1 MPSVQVEDKTLEK
14 IKNIII
20 STVSPDRIV
29 LFGSRTKQQNT
40 KDSDYDILV
49 LKKNI
54 SNERIICRKINHALF
69 KRKINVPVDIIALD
83 TEKWEEK
90 RKIKGLIF
98 EEISESGIVL
108 YE

>member
-1 MPSVQVEDKTLEK
+1 M
-14 IKNIII
+14 IR
-20 STVSPDRIV
+20 VSI
-29 LFGSRTKQQNT
+29 
-40 KDSDYDILV
+40 
-49 LKKNI
+49 
-54 SNERIICRKINHALF
+54 
-69 KRKINVPVDIIALD
+69 D